1 MHCALWPPAPE
12 SPYPLRSP
20 AVLALASLVDRMLAE
35 QHDRADNQPYCL
47 FFEYCWRDRL
57 FVSELVSQL
66 FKLFEHQAVSGLPNV
81 AHRSQ

>member
-1 MHCALWPPAPE
+1 
-12 SPYPLRSP
+12 
-20 AVLALASLVDRMLAE
+20 MLAE

-66 FKLFEHQAVSGLPNV
+66 FKLLQHQAVSGLPNV